1 MKAKLAASALLVVG
15 LLTVCGTLFAHHGE
29 SAYNM
34 DHPVEVKN
42 CIVTKLMWTNPHTF
56 VMCDS
61 KDDKGGTIHWAAE
74 GGSPNALTLRG
85 WTQSTV
91 IGGDPITLYLFQDK
105 AGRPVGR
112 IQKIVLADGKEFRDS
127 ILGYN
132 EGEGKGSQNGQQSK

>member
-1 MKAKLAASALLVVG
+1 MKTKLAACLILVPG
-15 LLTVCGTLFAHHGE
+15 LLATSNVLFAHHGE

-34 DHPVEVKN
+34 DHPVEVKE
-42 CIVTKLMWTNPHTF
+42 CTVTKLMWTNPHTF

-61 KDDKGGTIHWAAE
+61 KDEKGGAIHWAAE

-85 WTQSTV
+85 WTQNTV
-91 IGGDPITLYLFQDK
+91 QAGDVITLYLFQSK
-105 AGRPVGR
+105 TGAPVGR

-132 EGEGKGSQNGQQSK
+132 NGEGKAPAK